1 MATRLRDAAQSL
13 LRSMT
18 LSQSIEEQ
26 QIAMMTSRMRE
37 MSSLNLSTSR
47 KLVMCEYHDR
57 PPGDSGYAE
66 GKIEL
71 ADGTRHPCTGSI
83 IKGALN
89 GFCVITIT
97 TPNDETPIEVS
108 AIFTLGYAVGITYF
122 HWPDGLLMQVSLDDS
137 VLVSSGPD
145 RFIFASFPADDS
157 PTFSSVEATD
167 ALLPRPTKHE
177 FVVFLEPPSN
187 QAFTKAAGQKSPDF
201 SHSCQFAQILKSYAI
216 SCLQTFSNGK
226 IDKGVVI
233 IPEECP
239 SSIDVVRKLIV
250 EMKFAP
256 QPLKES
262 MSRKPIDFSQSH
274 TGASATVT
282 AAPAPLSSVLPSNT
296 EDLDFSLFCM
306 ILMELESW
314 QPQTRKREDSKLDA
328 PSPNAVNEQ
337 NEVWTL
343 FDYKMSDP
351 SGLIVH
357 KLQRGRSGTNAY
369 SGAAPAAV
377 VDDSSTMDGGA
388 PQQSS
393 LSPQFLKP
401 KEGTAVNLR
410 CMPLFLRAM
419 STFQDKHVM
428 AQKVVLKGSGYRI
441 LIKAA
446 RSIKERQEGA
456 TSLLEKNAAIKYRN
470 ETLPVLLRLLPHVL
484 HQVQDENWSSFS
496 MSLEFAWWLS
506 ELAPVQLNMSG
517 LHVLSCACVLG
528 CR

>member
-1 MATRLRDAAQSL
+1 
-13 LRSMT
+13 
-18 LSQSIEEQ
+18 
-26 QIAMMTSRMRE
+26 MMMSRMRE
-37 MSSLNLSTSR
+37 MSSLNHSTSR

-71 ADGTRHPCTGSI
+71 SDGTRHPCTGSI

-137 VLVSSGPD
+137 VLVTSGSD

-157 PTFSSVEATD
+157 PTFSSSEATD

-177 FVVFLEPPSN
+177 FVVFLEPPPN
-187 QAFTKAAGQKSPDF
+187 HAFTKAVGQKSPDF
-201 SHSCQFAQILKSYAI
+201 SHSCQFTQMLKSYAI

-226 IDKGVVI
+226 IDKGVII

-239 SSIDVVRKLIV
+239 SSVDVVRKLIV

-256 QPLKES
+256 PPLKES
-262 MSRKPIDFSQSH
+262 LSSRKAIDISSSH
-274 TGASATVT
+274 AGAPATVT
-282 AAPAPLSSVLPSNT
+282 AAPAPLSSFSPSNI

-328 PSPNAVNEQ
+328 PSPNAVNEH
-337 NEVWTL
+337 NEVWSL

-351 SGLIVH
+351 SGLIVN
-357 KLQRGRSGTNAY
+357 KLQRGRAGTSLY
-369 SGAAPAAV
+369 SGASPAAV
-377 VDDSSTMDGGA
+377 VDDTGTMDGA
-388 PQQSS
+388 PQQSP

-446 RSIKERQEGA
+446 RSIKERQESA
-456 TSLLEKNAAIKYRN
+456 ASLPERSAALKYRN

-506 ELAPVQLNMSG
+506 EVAPVQLNMSG

>member
-1 MATRLRDAAQSL
+1 
-13 LRSMT
+13 
-18 LSQSIEEQ
+18 
-26 QIAMMTSRMRE
+26 
-37 MSSLNLSTSR
+37 MSSLNHSTSR

-71 ADGTRHPCTGSI
+71 ADGTRHPCTGSV

-97 TPNDETPIEVS
+97 APNDETPIEVS

-137 VLVSSGPD
+137 VLVTSGPD

-157 PTFSSVEATD
+157 PTFSSSEATD
-167 ALLPRPTKHE
+167 KLLPRPTKHE

-187 QAFTKAAGQKSPDF
+187 LAFTKAAAQKSPDF
-201 SHSCQFAQILKSYAI
+201 SHSCQFAQILNSYAI
-216 SCLQTFSNGK
+216 SCLQTFSSGK
-226 IDKGVVI
+226 IDKGVII
-233 IPEECP
+233 IPEESP
-239 SSIDVVRKLIV
+239 SSIETVRKLAV
-250 EMKFAP
+250 DMKFAP

-262 MSRKPIDFSQSH
+262 LSRKPVDISSSLP
-274 TGASATVT
+274 GASASVT
-282 AAPAPLSSVLPSNT
+282 AAPAPLSSRMPSNN

-357 KLQRGRSGTNAY
+357 KLLRGRSGTNVY
-369 SGAAPAAV
+369 ERERGAPPAAV
-377 VDDSSTMDGGA
+377 VDDTTTMDAAHAA
-388 PQQSS
+388 PQQLS
-393 LSPQFLKP
+393 LSPQSLKL
-401 KEGTAVNLR
+401 KEGSAVNLR

-446 RSIKERQEGA
+446 RSIRERQENA
-456 TSLLEKNAAIKYRN
+456 ASLLERNAALKYRN